1 MYNVEDFVIATYCLI
16 EDELYPHFC
25 HHYGRPRRS
34 GFSPSLSD
42 SECLTIEVVGHFL
55 GYSTQKQLYKQMHDR
70 WVGWFPALRLDAP
83 PHRRAFRRAS
93 SAQPGD

>member
-1 MYNVEDFVIATYCLI
+1 MYKVEDFVIALYCLI
-16 EDELYPHFC
+16 EDELYPHYG

-55 GYSTQKQLYKQMHDR
+55 GYSTQKQLYEQMHDQDPR
-70 WVGWFPALRLDAP
+70 PF
-83 PHRRAFRRAS
+83 HRS
-93 SAQPGD
+93 LAQYSTETKNPGL